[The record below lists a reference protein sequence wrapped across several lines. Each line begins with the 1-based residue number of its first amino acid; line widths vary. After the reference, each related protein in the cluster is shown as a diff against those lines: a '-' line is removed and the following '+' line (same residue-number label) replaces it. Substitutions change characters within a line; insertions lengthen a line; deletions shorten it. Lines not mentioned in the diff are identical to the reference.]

1 MGLIDA
7 LHFLVEEIRGEG
19 PMKFAACCVLG
30 LIASPVL
37 GSVYTDPTGDIA
49 TGNPNLDLT
58 SVTVWDNGSDLGFTI
73 TVDNL
78 DADWGKYML
87 FIDYQDGGSGDNDN
101 PWARNVSGLGG
112 MDFFSGMWL
121 DNGYNATAYS
131 YSDGW
136 YENYTTTIDVDWA
149 SNSITFS
156 MMDVVT
162 SWMDQGITGFD
173 FEVGTTGG
181 GAGDPAIDLIGAE
194 GTQSGWGS
202 GSTSTDL
209 MHYDFSTV
217 PAPGALALLGLAG
230 LTSRRRR
237 RH

>member
-1 MGLIDA
+1 
-7 LHFLVEEIRGEG
+7 
-19 PMKFAACCVLG
+19 MKFAACCVLG

-37 GSVYTDPTGDIA
+37 GSVYTDPVGDIA
-49 TGNPNLDLT
+49 TGNPNLDIT

-131 YSDGW
+131 YYSDGW

>member
-1 MGLIDA
+1 MCMMSRVTPL
-7 LHFLVEEIRGEG
+7 
-19 PMKFAACCVLG
+19 AAVVIGTAMMAASSSLG
-30 LIASPVL
+30 AV
-37 GSVYTDPTGDIA
+37 VYDDPTGDIA
-49 TGNPNLDLT
+49 TGNPNLDIT
-58 SVTVWDNGSDLGFTI
+58 SVTVWDNGNDLGFTI

-121 DNGYNATAYS
+121 DGGGGASAYGNS
-131 YSDGW
+131 GGW
-136 YENYTTTIDVDWA
+136 YDMYTTGIDIDWA
-149 SNSITFS
+149 SNSITFV

-181 GAGDPAIDLIGAE
+181 APGDPAIDLIGAE
-194 GTQSGWGS
+194 SVQPGWGG
-202 GSTSTDL
+202 GSHSIDCL
-209 MHYDFSTV
+209 RYDFSTV

-230 LTSRRRR
+230 LASRRRR
-237 RH
+237 R

>member
-1 MGLIDA
+1 MCMMSRVTPL
-7 LHFLVEEIRGEG
+7 
-19 PMKFAACCVLG
+19 AAVVIG
-30 LIASPVL
+30 TAMMAASSSLAAV
-37 GSVYTDPTGDIA
+37 VYDDPTGDIA
-49 TGNPNLDLT
+49 TGNPNLDIT
-58 SVTVWDNGSDLGFTI
+58 SVTVWDNGNDLGFTI

-131 YSDGW
+131 YSGGW
-136 YENYTTTIDVDWA
+136 YESYTTGIDVDWA
-149 SNSITFS
+149 SNSITFV

-162 SWMDQGITGFD
+162 SWMSQGITGFD

-181 GAGDPAIDLIGAE
+181 GSGDPAIDLIGDE
-194 GTQSGWGS
+194 DVQPGWGG
-202 GSTSTDL
+202 GSHSIDRL
-209 MHYDFSTV
+209 RYDFSTV

-230 LTSRRRR
+230 LASRRRR
-237 RH
+237 R